1 MARRYN
7 GLSFYQRKKLISS
20 EKISEAASWIFIV
33 ALAVLL
39 AFFLVFT
46 LGMRTTVIGT
56 SMETSLHNGQVVFLN
71 RVVYNILQPSRGDV
85 IAFRPNGN
93 VNAHYSVKRVIAV
106 PGDTVQ
112 IMNGVL
118 YLNGEPQDE
127 MFDDQIADAG
137 VAEDLMKLGEDEYFV
152 MGDNCNSSE
161 DSRSVNLGNIKKEYI
176 VGKVWFHM
184 AGGDDGIGRVK

>member
-93 VNAHYSVKRVIAV
+93 VNAHYSVKRVVAV

-112 IMNGVL
+112 IMSGVL

>member
-1 MARRYN
+1 M
-7 GLSFYQRKKLISS
+7 
-20 EKISEAASWIFIV
+20 
-33 ALAVLL
+33 
-39 AFFLVFT
+39 
-46 LGMRTTVIGT
+46 IGT

-93 VNAHYSVKRVIAV
+93 VNAHYSVKRVVAV

>member
-93 VNAHYSVKRVIAV
+93 VNAHYSVKRVVAV

>member
-33 ALAVLL
+33 ALAILL

-93 VNAHYSVKRVIAV
+93 VNAHYSVKRVVAV

>member
-93 VNAHYSVKRVIAV
+93 VNAHYSVKRVVAV

-112 IMNGVL
+112 ILNGVL

>member
-93 VNAHYSVKRVIAV
+93 VNAHYSVKRVVAV

-137 VAEDLMKLGEDEYFV
+137 VAEDLIKLDEDEYFV

>member
-93 VNAHYSVKRVIAV
+93 ANAHYSVKRVVAV

>member
-1 MARRYN
+1 MAGRYN
-7 GLSFYQRKKLISS
+7 GLSFYRRKKLISS
-20 EKISEAASWIFIV
+20 EKISEAASWVFVV
-33 ALAVLL
+33 AIAILL

-56 SMETSLHNGQVVFLN
+56 SMEPALYNGQVVFLN
-71 RVVYNILQPSRGDV
+71 KVVYNILQPSRGDV

-93 VNAHYSVKRVIAV
+93 VNAHYSVKRVVAV

-112 IMNGVL
+112 IMNGIL
-118 YLNGEPQDE
+118 YLNGERQDD
-127 MFDDQIADAG
+127 MFDDTIADAG
-137 VAEDLMKLGEDEYFV
+137 VAEDVIRLEDDEFFV

-184 AGGDDGIGRVK
+184 AGGDKGIGRVE